1 MKIFVA
7 HSSAFDFRAKV
18 YEPIRASDL
27 NAQHTFYLPQ
37 ETGDEDVTRELIKSC
52 DIVIAEVSLPSTGM
66 GIELGWA
73 DAFGVPILCVHEEG
87 TKYSGS
93 LEYVT
98 KHFASYG
105 STDEFVTHIRR
116 FIAELVH

>member
-7 HSSAFDFRAKV
+7 HSSAFDFRAKL

-37 ETGDEDVTRELIKSC
+37 ETGDEEVTRELIKSC
-52 DIVIAEVSLPSTGM
+52 DLVLAEVSLPSTGM

-73 DAFGVPILCVHEEG
+73 DSFGIPILCMHEVG
-87 TKYSGS
+87 TTYSGS

-98 KHFASYG
+98 KNIVTYASA
-105 STDEFVTHIRR
+105 DELIAHIRR
-116 FIAELVH
+116 FVK